1 MGHAVQKNCKI
12 EKAEYMEAI
21 ISLLYLNNNFRD
33 QSHLSRDQR
42 VASWWKQKV
51 IARVS
56 SLFRERLA
64 EESPTPQHAWTESEK
79 DRRMLHNLQVSEKS
93 RFVYVLFCPERFQ
106 SRAGGMQNC
115 PF

>member
-42 VASWWKQKV
+42 VASW
-51 IARVS
+51 
-56 SLFRERLA
+56 
-64 EESPTPQHAWTESEK
+64 
-79 DRRMLHNLQVSEKS
+79 
-93 RFVYVLFCPERFQ
+93 
-106 SRAGGMQNC
+106 
-115 PF
+115 